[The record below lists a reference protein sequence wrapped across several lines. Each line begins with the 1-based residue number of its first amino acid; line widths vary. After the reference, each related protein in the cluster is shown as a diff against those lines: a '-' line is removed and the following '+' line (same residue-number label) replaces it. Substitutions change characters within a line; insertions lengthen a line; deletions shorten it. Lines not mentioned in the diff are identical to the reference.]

1 MCQRVHPHRPQP
13 PSPQLRR
20 AAGRAKPLPPSPR
33 PRRLLPRLRRN
44 ACHPRLPRPPRCSLR
59 RSRSPFAFTRNLTDL
74 SLACEALLPTHWR
87 TCVVTGASGKQVT
100 AASLPGQGSC
110 TRGSRGCG
118 GGRCRRG
125 RGCAGGR
132 CCRGRGERVRGG
144 VASGASEPPAALC
157 AACTLARA
165 KKICHPQGGY
175 FLSFSSLFGRVFLT
189 LLRSY
194 LVYRFGVFA
203 RAAAAASRPVAC
215 WGCYLGGLPTLWI
228 VCRPQKTACGAF
240 EWCNRG
246 VQKCDIGDIKIPDV
260 PGHLGSRFQSR
271 RLKAVPRATPAKTAC
286 FLEHHAD
293 RAARLMIAVNWDF
306 GAPVTQ
312 AGGPLSSELGSMYP
326 ICSP

>member
-1 MCQRVHPHRPQP
+1 MSALDAANAHPLAAAKLAEWGVEVEEDLLFLEAEDVDELCAALPKIPARKCRSYFDQLLRTAAASVTPGAARKKPSDIAAAPRDDLPRQVLSALAPPSTCLRGHPHRPQP

-100 AASLPGQGSC
+100 STAVSLPGQGSVLNNTC
-110 TRGSRGCG
+110 SCRHCG
-118 GGRCRRG
+118 KQF
-125 RGCAGGR
+125 GCAGGR

-165 KKICHPQGGY
+165 KKICHPQEGF
-175 FLSFSSLFGRVFLT
+175 FLSFSGLFGRVFF
-189 LLRSY
+189 LRVNF
-194 LVYRFGVFA
+194 LKGGVALYRFSHKWSIEFT
-203 RAAAAASRPVAC
+203 ASPF
-215 WGCYLGGLPTLWI
+215 GPTN
-228 VCRPQKTACGAF
+228 RYCGSA
-240 EWCNRG
+240 
-246 VQKCDIGDIKIPDV
+246 
-260 PGHLGSRFQSR
+260 
-271 RLKAVPRATPAKTAC
+271 
-286 FLEHHAD
+286 
-293 RAARLMIAVNWDF
+293 
-306 GAPVTQ
+306 
-312 AGGPLSSELGSMYP
+312 
-326 ICSP
+326 